1 MRKFTQN
8 FIFTLLLFFAGTAGS
23 IYAQSSFSLQ
33 YHFLDKDSS
42 FLQRLEEDFPLLSD
56 TASLS
61 RRLEHFTQQLHLHSY
76 LEASVDSLF
85 VDSAEKKARAFVHAG
100 PAFQWASLRRG
111 DLAKDEYRAI
121 RLREK
126 EFFREK
132 VSFSRIRDLQKQL
145 LDRAGDEGYP
155 FAEAG
160 LENVYFIDST
170 VSAELY
176 LKRNRFIQFSGVAV
190 EGNANISDLFLIQYL
205 DLRPGTPYS
214 EKRVRNIRRRIDE
227 LPFLKERRD
236 VVVTFQGEEAMVNLF
251 LEKKRSSRFDFLL
264 GLQPR
269 DQALEAQQ
277 QQRLILTGNL
287 NADLFNPFGLGE
299 RITAAFE
306 QLRPG
311 TQELRIGFNLPY
323 AFGLRFGT
331 DSRLELYKR
340 DSTYLDVIYDLGVQY
355 LFEGSNYLKIFWNR
369 SSTNLLNI
377 DEQAIRRSKRLPNN
391 LDVVNAT
398 YGLEY
403 QMQKLD
409 YRFNPRAGWEVK
421 LRAGAGSKRI
431 RESNL
436 ILSLTDSS
444 EAFNYGSLYDSLEL
458 RSFQHRGELSAAL
471 YLPLMQRS
479 TFKLGFSGGY
489 LFSGEGLFQNELYRI
504 GGNRLLRGF
513 DEETIFSSLFS
524 VLTFE
529 YRLLLGQNDYLF
541 AFADLAY
548 SERDT
553 REQYS
558 ADRPL
563 GFGAGLTFET
573 KVGLFGLSLAWGRQ
587 QQNPIDFSA
596 PKVHFGYVSLF

>member
-1 MRKFTQN
+1 
-8 FIFTLLLFFAGTAGS
+8 
-23 IYAQSSFSLQ
+23 
-33 YHFLDKDSS
+33 
-42 FLQRLEEDFPLLSD
+42 
-56 TASLS
+56 
-61 RRLEHFTQQLHLHSY
+61 
-76 LEASVDSLF
+76 
-85 VDSAEKKARAFVHAG
+85 
-100 PAFQWASLRRG
+100 
-111 DLAKDEYRAI
+111 
-121 RLREK
+121 
-126 EFFREK
+126 
-132 VSFSRIRDLQKQL
+132 
-145 LDRAGDEGYP
+145 
-155 FAEAG
+155 
-160 LENVYFIDST
+160 
-170 VSAELY
+170 
-176 LKRNRFIQFSGVAV
+176 VAV
-190 EGNANISDLFLIQYL
+190 EGNANISDQYLLQYL

-214 EKRVRNIRRRIDE
+214 EKRVRNIRRRIEE
-227 LPFLKERRD
+227 LPFLKEKRD
-236 VVVTFQGEEAMVNLF
+236 VVVTFQGDKATVNLF

-299 RITAAFE
+299 RIRATFE

-311 TQELRIGFNLPY
+311 TQELQLGFNLPY

-331 DSRLELYKR
+331 DSQLELYKR

-355 LFEGSNYLKIFWNR
+355 LFEGNNYLKIFWNR
-369 SSTNLLNI
+369 TATNLLNI
-377 DEQAIRRSKRLPNN
+377 NDQAIRQSRRLPEN

-403 QMQKLD
+403 QMQNLD
-409 YRFNPRAGWEVK
+409 YRFNPRSGWEVK
-421 LRAGAGSKRI
+421 FRGGAGLKRI

-444 EAFNYGSLYDSLEL
+444 DTFDYGSLYDSLEL
-458 RSFQHRGELSAAL
+458 SSFQHRAHFKAAL
-471 YLPLMQRS
+471 YLPVMERS
-479 TFKLGFSGGY
+479 TFKLGMTGGY
-489 LFSGEGLFQNELYRI
+489 LFSEEGLFQNELYRI
-504 GGNRLLRGF
+504 GGNKLLRGF

-524 VLTFE
+524 VLTLE

-541 AFADLAY
+541 VFTDLSY
-548 SERDT
+548 TERKT
-553 REQYS
+553 LERFS